1 MADNDLLEQMRR
13 ARETQEKIERDRTK
27 VKSES
32 RIERMSEDL
41 NMFHRFI
48 LQVIAACQWSF
59 WNVGVPTWKVVRWP
73 FWKLLKQYRR
83 LWSLVVYRRDEFE
96 NLRFSKV
103 RAGAFLTSTVIFVW
117 FFLWP
122 LTFFVGETVSYGLT
136 AKVNETIY
144 LHNSQE
150 IDSENNI
157 HSVQGAT
164 RLPLD
169 ENDTI
174 YFRIEGTL
182 FNHLWSLVHGHG
194 LFYSDYVSATVPP
207 GLNICTTTSYGFR
220 LKLLMRN
227 WEIYPHLL
235 SATCSPVNGED
246 LK

>member
-1 MADNDLLEQMRR
+1 MEDDLLKKIKQ
-13 ARETQEKIERDRTK
+13 AREVQEKIERDRAK

-32 RIERMSEDL
+32 RVTRMSEDVT
-41 NMFHRFI
+41 MFHRFI
-48 LQVIAACQWSF
+48 LQVIAASQWSF
-59 WNVGVPTWKVVRWP
+59 VNVGIPTWKVVRWP
-73 FWKLLKQYRR
+73 FWKLFGGYRR

-103 RAGAFLTSTVIFVW
+103 RGGAFLTATVV
-117 FFLWP
+117 FLWFLLMP
-122 LTFFVGETVSYGLT
+122 SLVFVGEVTSYALT
-136 AKVNETIY
+136 AKVDEIIY

-150 IDSENNI
+150 IDSENNV
-157 HSVQGAT
+157 HSIQGAT

-169 ENDTI
+169 EEDSI
-174 YFRIEGTL
+174 YFRVESTA
-182 FNHLWSLVHGHG
+182 FNHLWSLMHGHG

-207 GLNICTTTSYGFR
+207 GLNQCRTTSYGFR

-235 SATCSPVNGED
+235 SASCQPINGED